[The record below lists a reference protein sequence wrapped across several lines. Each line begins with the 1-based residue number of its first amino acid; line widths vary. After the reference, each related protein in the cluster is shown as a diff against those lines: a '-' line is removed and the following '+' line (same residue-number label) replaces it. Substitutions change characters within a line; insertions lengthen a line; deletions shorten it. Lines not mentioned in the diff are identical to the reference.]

1 MVIILRIII
10 HWKQRYYSKADG
22 RHKENARGAA
32 AGVLFLKSPLP
43 FPEGLAVCALVH
55 RRIVFVRT
63 DSDAVER
70 TIIRGGAMICTLGN
84 GAFNALVG
92 LAVIHLRTP
101 PFKVL
106 CFCKRGRNPI
116 VTSILVYPSAAAIC
130 APLPSFKRETG
141 PSQIHQNCDE
151 PVEPKDTQVC
161 SITLPQSISI
171 F

>member
-1 MVIILRIII
+1 
-10 HWKQRYYSKADG
+10 
-22 RHKENARGAA
+22 
-32 AGVLFLKSPLP
+32 
-43 FPEGLAVCALVH
+43 
-55 RRIVFVRT
+55 
-63 DSDAVER
+63 
-70 TIIRGGAMICTLGN
+70 MICTLGY
-84 GAFNALVG
+84 GTFNALVG

-151 PVEPKDTQVC
+151 PVEPKDTRY
-161 SITLPQSISI
+161 TA
-171 F
+171 

>member
-1 MVIILRIII
+1 MGIIRRIII
-10 HWKQRYYSKADG
+10 RWKQRYCSKADG
-22 RHKENARGAA
+22 RNIENARGCA

-43 FPEGLAVCALVH
+43 FPEGLAVCALIH

-70 TIIRGGAMICTLGN
+70 TIIRGGAMICTLGY

-116 VTSILVYPSAAAIC
+116 VTSILVYPSDAAIC

-151 PVEPKDTQVC
+151 PVEPKDTQHAA
-161 SITLPQSISI
+161 
-171 F
+171 